1 MDLSAVVAQQTAA
14 QAAKYK
20 SVAVKKE
27 TPLEADVGLLTITDP
42 NPIDEEE
49 YKADREA
56 HLQAL
61 ARDGVQALLTQVFAL
76 PTRSSV
82 HGPLAILPQPT
93 TKLPRAK
100 PLPKP
105 RMLTKWEKFA
115 NTKGISHRKRINKV
129 FDEEKQEWVARWG
142 YRGKNKEKE
151 QQWLHEIPTS
161 KPDDYD
167 PRAEA
172 RKARKER
179 TSKNELARQKNLEY
193 NARTQAKRDEVD
205 RSVART
211 RLSTASMGR
220 FDKTLEGEKKPRGIK
235 RKFAPN
241 EASSNEKE
249 RSMALI
255 SKLDGKPVAKKA
267 RVDPRPNP
275 GRTEDVLNVRKAVKF
290 ASHGA
295 GSLALGRSLE
305 KPKKRTMSKTTRKKM
320 GGRH

>member
-20 SVAVKKE
+20 SVAVEKE
-27 TPLEADVGLLTITDP
+27 IPLEADVGLLTIIDP
-42 NPIDEEE
+42 NPIDAEA
-49 YKADREA
+49 YQADREV

-61 ARDGVQALLTQVFAL
+61 ARDGVQALLAQVFAL
-76 PTRSSV
+76 PTKSSI

-115 NTKGISHRKRINKV
+115 NAKGISHRKRINKV
-129 FDEEKQEWVARWG
+129 WDEEKKEWVARWG
-142 YRGKNKEKE
+142 YRGKNKEAE
-151 QQWLHEIPTS
+151 QQWLHEIPAN
-161 KPDDYD
+161 KPADYD

-179 TSKNELARQKNLEY
+179 KDKNELAKQKNLEY
-193 NARTQAKRDEVD
+193 NARMQAKRDVID
-205 RSVART
+205 RSVARS
-211 RLSTASMGR
+211 RMSTASMGK
-220 FDKTLEGEKKPRGIK
+220 FDKTLEGEKKPRGVK

-241 EASSNEKE
+241 EASSTEKE

-255 SKLDGKPVAKKA
+255 SKLDGKPVSKKA
-267 RVDPRPNP
+267 RIDPRPNP

-290 ASHGA
+290 ASRGA

-305 KPKKRTMSKTTRKKM
+305 KPKKRTMSKTSRKKM